1 MERAPYARKMVPDLK
16 KTREAKE
23 PIMYP
28 HPELMQELARQH
40 QLELIEDAAA
50 YRRIPRSRFRKH
62 ALRIGRRGRSGSPE
76 DH

>member
-1 MERAPYARKMVPDLK
+1 MESAPYPRRMVSDLK
-16 KTREAKE
+16 DARGKE

-40 QLELIEDAAA
+40 QLELIEDAVQ
-50 YRRIPRSRFRKH
+50 YRRIPRGRHRRH
-62 ALRIGRRGRSGSPE
+62 ALRFGLRPRSGGPE